1 MKKILL
7 FIIIMVLSCA
17 SNMTKSTDL
26 LSDVPRYLG
35 VAVFD
40 GSYPYNKQASSQFAH
55 GLMSLGYQVIERIN
69 MPSIIDELKFHG
81 SGAVGFDSMTEVG
94 SMYGI
99 DAIFVGNI
107 QTVITNHYVDT
118 FLHIRLVEIKTG
130 RTIWSV
136 SAKEPRYF
144 TLTYDM
150 GTSVYHTT
158 NQALKHFKQD
168 IRRLDD

>member
-1 MKKILL
+1 
-7 FIIIMVLSCA
+7 
-17 SNMTKSTDL
+17 
-26 LSDVPRYLG
+26 
-35 VAVFD
+35 
-40 GSYPYNKQASSQFAH
+40 
-55 GLMSLGYQVIERIN
+55 
-69 MPSIIDELKFHG
+69 
-81 SGAVGFDSMTEVG
+81 MTEVG

-99 DAIFVGNI
+99 DALFVGNI

-118 FLHIRLVEIKTG
+118 FLHIRLIEIKTG

-168 IRRLDD
+168 IRRIK

>member
-1 MKKILL
+1 MKKILI

-69 MPSIIDELKFHG
+69 MPSPIVG
-81 SGAVGFDSMTEVG
+81 SGSVTEIG

-99 DAIFVGNI
+99 DALFVGNI

-150 GTSVYHTT
+150 STSVYHTT
-158 NQALKHFKQD
+158 KRALKHFKKD
-168 IRRLDD
+168 IRRAK